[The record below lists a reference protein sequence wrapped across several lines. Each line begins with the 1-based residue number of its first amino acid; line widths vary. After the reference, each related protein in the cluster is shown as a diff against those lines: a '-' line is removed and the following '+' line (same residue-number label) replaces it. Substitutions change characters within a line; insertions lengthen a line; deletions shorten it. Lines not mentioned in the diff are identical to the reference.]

1 MTTSALSQS
10 QPPAQ
15 SVIVVK
21 CGGHAGVNGAAVC
34 ADIADHVTAGHQVVL
49 VHGGSGEI
57 AHLAERL
64 NIPQRRLQSPDQVST
79 RYTDAATLDVV
90 ILALAGAVKP
100 RLVAELQRRGV
111 SAIGL
116 SGLDGGLLQARRK
129 GAVRALVDGR
139 VMIVRD
145 NLSGV
150 IHEVRADLLHSLL
163 ALRLVP
169 VISPPAIDETGHP
182 VNVDADRAAAAV
194 AAALGA
200 SDLVLLTGAPGL
212 LADPADETSVMPHHA
227 LSPSGPPARF
237 ASGGM
242 ALKLIA
248 AREALTGGVASVRV
262 ADGRVT
268 HPLRRALAGA
278 GTAFTLDPIPRTLER
293 LAP

>member
-1 MTTSALSQS
+1 MTTDVLPRSKSSARPL
-10 QPPAQ
+10 
-15 SVIVVK
+15 IVVK
-21 CGGHAGVNGAAVC
+21 CGGHAGVNAAAVC
-34 ADIADHVTAGHQVVL
+34 ADIADHVRAGYRVVL
-49 VHGGSGEI
+49 VHGGSSEI
-57 AHLAERL
+57 AHLADRL
-64 NIPQRRLQSPDQVST
+64 NVPQRRLQSPDRVST
-79 RYTDAATLDVV
+79 RYTDKATLDVV

-116 SGLDGGLLQARRK
+116 TGLDGGLLHARRK

-163 ALRLVP
+163 ELRLVP

-194 AAALGA
+194 AATLGA

-212 LADPADETSVMPHHA
+212 LADRADETSLLAHHTLA
-227 LSPSGPPARF
+227 PSGAPETF
-237 ASGGM
+237 ASAGM

-262 ADGRVT
+262 ADGRVDY
-268 HPLRRALAGA
+268 PLRRALAGA
-278 GTAFTLDPIPRTLER
+278 GTVLSLDSPPRTMER
-293 LAP
+293 RTP